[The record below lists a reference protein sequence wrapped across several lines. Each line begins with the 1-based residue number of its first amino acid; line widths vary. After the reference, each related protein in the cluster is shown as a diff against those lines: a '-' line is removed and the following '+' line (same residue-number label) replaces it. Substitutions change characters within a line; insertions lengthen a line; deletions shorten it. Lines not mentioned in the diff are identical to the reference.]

1 MSQWSSLVL
10 GEQLGFNAS
19 WINSGHTL
27 SVCYVVQ
34 IKVNIEVSQKFIGFP
49 GNFKI
54 LITLGSAIVLV
65 TLHHKLYIVT
75 I

>member
-1 MSQWSSLVL
+1 MSRWSSLVL

-27 SVCYVVQ
+27 SVRYVVQ
-34 IKVNIEVSQKFIGFP
+34 IEVNIEVSQKFIGFP

-65 TLHHKLYIVT
+65 TLHHKPYIVT